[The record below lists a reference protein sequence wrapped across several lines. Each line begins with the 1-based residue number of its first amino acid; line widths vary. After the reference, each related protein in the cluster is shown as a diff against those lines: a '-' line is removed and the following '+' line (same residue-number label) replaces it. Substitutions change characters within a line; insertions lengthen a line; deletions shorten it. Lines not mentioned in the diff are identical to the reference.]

1 MVKVAEHKDYYEILG
16 VAKNAS
22 SEDIRKAF
30 RTLALKH
37 HPDRNPG
44 DKEAE
49 KKFKEISQAYDVLS
63 DEEKRKQYDRFGQE
77 GLRGYATRDFEG
89 ASFEDIFRS
98 FGDIFGG
105 EGSFGDFFN
114 VGRGRRGPRKG
125 TSLRVE
131 IAIDFLEAA
140 RGTEKKIDLYREELC
155 EACSGSG
162 SKPGKAPETCRSCG
176 GRGVVMQSAGFFSV
190 QRTCPSCSGEG
201 KRITDPCDSCRGRG
215 TKRVKREITIKIPA
229 GIEDS
234 TRMRVTGEGEP
245 SRDGGP
251 PGDLYVDVF
260 VQEHPFFKRD
270 GADLQCE
277 IPITF
282 AQAAMGAEVEV
293 PTIEG
298 RAKLK
303 IPRGTTS
310 HTVFRIRGEG
320 LAHVGARGHGDL
332 YVRVVIQVPAKLTKR
347 QEELLQEFAKIEQ
360 ETGGKK
366 SFFDKLFG

>member
-1 MVKVAEHKDYYEILG
+1 
-16 VAKNAS
+16 
-22 SEDIRKAF
+22 
-30 RTLALKH
+30 
-37 HPDRNPG
+37 
-44 DKEAE
+44 
-49 KKFKEISQAYDVLS
+49 
-63 DEEKRKQYDRFGQE
+63 
-77 GLRGYATRDFEG
+77 
-89 ASFEDIFRS
+89 
-98 FGDIFGG
+98 
-105 EGSFGDFFN
+105 
-114 VGRGRRGPRKG
+114 
-125 TSLRVE
+125 
-131 IAIDFLEAA
+131 
-140 RGTEKKIDLYREELC
+140 
-155 EACSGSG
+155 
-162 SKPGKAPETCRSCG
+162 
-176 GRGVVMQSAGFFSV
+176 MQSAGFFSV